1 MTTSET
7 ISESKAVELSAESL
21 KAFCQHIERKFGT
34 HVNWRQKEV
43 ISGSIDRF
51 EDHFKNLVAV
61 SSIESHGVLEAGF
74 GVLFDQRGL
83 FIVGGVM
90 LTVAQEK
97 IAENARNG
105 STEAAEATNEGLKRA
120 GDILADCWQ
129 KVLQKNLGQGN
140 NVVHTKTFISKGLS
154 ETKEQ
159 PGFGSDKEAFL
170 VEYEMAIEPYPPFK
184 CGVIFGRDIFGVSS
198 QDDMVEASSEKQ
210 EDDSRAA
217 EGTEP
222 VEDAA
227 GNEEAAGQNEK
238 AAETKDQGKNLEA
251 QAVKEQQVSEQTTQ
265 APQGGEE
272 TQQQPQTQDPAD
284 APEGETP
291 KQQQVSEPQGQVGET
306 AEQPPQQVRD
316 QSQPAEITDSED
328 AAQKEGD
335 QSGTGEKETSGLG
348 TADGKEPPTGPISE
362 TIEKMVES
370 RAELPGQNEGRQV
383 DSGSQFNPPAG
394 ICARDIMQ
402 KEIVWISGDES
413 VQEAISRLQQ
423 SGSGYLF
430 IGANKTAEAIVSKS
444 DLNAALSPYLR
455 PIFSKWRQS
464 LDDATLKLKVK
475 WIMSRLVRAI
485 KTDTPLD
492 AVIEQISVC
501 DGGALA
507 VTDETGKVQGVV
519 TVSDVFKA
527 VAGEQGD
534 IAVAEQPVQAPAS
547 TPGAG

>member
-198 QDDMVEASSEKQ
+198 QDDAVEASGEKQ

-306 AEQPPQQVRD
+306 AEQPPQQVQN

-430 IGANKTAEAIVSKS
+430 IGA
-444 DLNAALSPYLR
+444 
-455 PIFSKWRQS
+455 
-464 LDDATLKLKVK
+464 
-475 WIMSRLVRAI
+475 
-485 KTDTPLD
+485 
-492 AVIEQISVC
+492 
-501 DGGALA
+501 
-507 VTDETGKVQGVV
+507 
-519 TVSDVFKA
+519 
-527 VAGEQGD
+527 
-534 IAVAEQPVQAPAS
+534 
-547 TPGAG
+547 

>member
-306 AEQPPQQVRD
+306 AEQPPQQVQN

-348 TADGKEPPTGPISE
+348 KADGKEPPTGPISE

>member
-198 QDDMVEASSEKQ
+198 QDDAVEASGEKQ

-306 AEQPPQQVRD
+306 AEQPPQQVQN

-430 IGANKTAEAIVSKS
+430 IGANETAEAIVSKS

-485 KTDTPLD
+485 RTDTPLD
-492 AVIEQISVC
+492 TVIEQISVC

-527 VAGEQGD
+527 IAGQQGD

>member
-492 AVIEQISVC
+492 AVIEQISLC
-501 DGGALA
+501 DGGTLA

>member
-198 QDDMVEASSEKQ
+198 QDDAVEASGEKQ

-306 AEQPPQQVRD
+306 AEQPPQQVQN

-348 TADGKEPPTGPISE
+348 KADGKEPPTGPISE

-370 RAELPGQNEGRQV
+370 RAELPGQTEGRQV
-383 DSGSQFNPPAG
+383 GSGSQFNPPAG